1 MTYSVSEEKKTQ
13 LHHKFSF
20 LFSYSKVLR
29 TIVQSCL
36 QKGEELRMRSIAFP
50 VIGTGNL
57 KFPPN
62 TASRIMLEEVF
73 NFCEANG
80 SSSLKDVRIV
90 VYQQDQE
97 LIKAFGQEIA
107 IFRSKHNCRQG
118 YNVSSFFRSIHSKP
132 GKNIPA
138 SSPSVFS
145 EQSFSGC
152 AGPSI
157 EVINSDMT
165 KERSDAIVNLISPD
179 MNMNNAG
186 ELSKAILREGGQ
198 QIQDEC
204 SRLGHQTA
212 GSAVMTT
219 GGNLAALCIIHIIT
233 GWNLF
238 PYTTSLKSLKSPLTS
253 LMCLMFFRKNEK
265 VFIHYLSHL
274 LSYNKGM
281 LLWLQPFQFQVIF
294 VAQVRGTFSPL
305 FL

>member
-1 MTYSVSEEKKTQ
+1 MQ
-13 LHHKFSF
+13 
-20 LFSYSKVLR
+20 R
-29 TIVQSCL
+29 CL

-73 NFCEANG
+73 SFCEANG
-80 SSSLKDVRIV
+80 SSSLKDVRFV

-107 IFRSKHNCRQG
+107 IFRSKHNCRPG
-118 YNVSSFFRSIHSKP
+118 YNVSSFFRSIHSKL

-145 EQSFSGC
+145 DQSFSGC

-157 EVINSDMT
+157 EVIISDMT
-165 KERSDAIVNLISPD
+165 KEKSDAIVNLIGPD

-204 SRLGHQTA
+204 NQLGHQTA
-212 GSAVMTT
+212 GSAVRTT
-219 GGNLAALCIIHIIT
+219 GGNLAAPCIIHIIP
-233 GWNLF
+233 GWNFFLC
-238 PYTTSLKSLKSPLTS
+238 TTSLKSLKSPLTS

-265 VFIHYLSHL
+265 ILIHYLSHL

-281 LLWLQPFQFQVIF
+281 LLWLHLFSFKSSLLYKLGARFLSSSFSHHLHSGLLILN
-294 VAQVRGTFSPL
+294 AIYLKNTFSSL
-305 FL
+305 IVILIN